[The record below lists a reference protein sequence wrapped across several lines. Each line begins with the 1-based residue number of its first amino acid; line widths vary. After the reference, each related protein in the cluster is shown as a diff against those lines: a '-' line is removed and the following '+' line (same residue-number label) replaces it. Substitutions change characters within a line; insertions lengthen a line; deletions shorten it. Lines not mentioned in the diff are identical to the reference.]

1 MMGSCWAGHWIDRQ
15 MRADEMQLKLW
26 VGRKWSQKRQNGVA
40 AAVPYKVKDVGY
52 LKTYMFERHSQV
64 EGIGFRF

>member
-1 MMGSCWAGHWIDRQ
+1 